1 MSFISLIA
9 DQQMIT
15 MMSDSQG
22 TDTNM
27 IAVSHGI
34 KKLHRIDNRLIGVV
48 GDHAEAQ
55 EIVAR
60 IKRGLVYD
68 DAIKSC
74 VILIAEYVAGT
85 MRVTKT
91 DRNQKL
97 ISFGKVYDAL
107 IPFDC
112 SLDVVSMLK
121 TTSASQRERQLIQK
135 QVNDL
140 VADNSYSV
148 DKYTQFEVLT
158 NE

>member
-34 KKLHRIDNRLIGVV
+34 KKIHRIDNRLVGIV
-48 GDHAEAQ
+48 GDHAESQ
-55 EIVAR
+55 LILDR
-60 IKRGLVYD
+60 LKHGLVYGD
-68 DAIKSC
+68 LINSC
-74 VILIAEYVAGT
+74 VVLTAEYVAGT
-85 MRVTKT
+85 LRVSKT
-91 DRNQKL
+91 DSKQTL
-97 ISFGKVYDAL
+97 ISFGKVYEAL

-112 SLDVVSMLK
+112 GLDVVSMLK
-121 TTSASQRERQLIQK
+121 TTSTSQRERQLIQK
-135 QVNDL
+135 KANDL
-140 VADNSYSV
+140 VADNSFSV

>member
-9 DQQMIT
+9 DQHMIS

-34 KKLHRIDNRLIGVV
+34 KKIHRIDNRLIGIV
-48 GDHAEAQ
+48 GDHAESQ
-55 EIVAR
+55 LILDR
-60 IKRGLVYD
+60 LKHGLVYGD
-68 DAIKSC
+68 LINSC
-74 VILIAEYVAGT
+74 VVLTAEYVAGT
-85 MRVTKT
+85 LRVSKT
-91 DRNQKL
+91 DSKQTL
-97 ISFGKVYDAL
+97 IGFGKVYEAL

-112 SLDVVSMLK
+112 GLDVVSMLK
-121 TTSASQRERQLIQK
+121 TTSTSQSERQLIQK
-135 QVNDL
+135 KANDL
-140 VADNSYSV
+140 VADNSFSV

>member
-9 DQQMIT
+9 DHQMIT

-22 TDTNM
+22 TDSNM

-34 KKLHRIDNRLIGVV
+34 KKIHRIDNRLVGIV

-55 EIVAR
+55 EILAR
-60 IKRGLVYD
+60 LKRGLVYD
-68 DAIKSC
+68 DAVKSC
-74 VILIAEYVAGT
+74 VVLIAEYVAGI

-97 ISFGKVYDAL
+97 ISFGKVYEAL

-112 SLDVVSMLK
+112 GLDVVNMLK
-121 TTSASQRERQLIQK
+121 TTSTSQKERQLIQK
-135 QVNDL
+135 KVNDL